1 MFQVPQK
8 TRSAAWPKPS
18 DIIRSEQAVAETV
31 PCLGMLLL
39 IPLQVF
45 PKVLAECVL
54 LIDAGLRVH
63 LEDIGVMHEVWE
75 QHQEKM
81 LTLLSWQ
88 QQLLEL
94 LIVCGKWN

>member
-1 MFQVPQK
+1 MSDQDFRAVLVIAGRK
-8 TRSAAWPKPS
+8 SPS

-54 LIDAGLRVH
+54 LID
-63 LEDIGVMHEVWE
+63 
-75 QHQEKM
+75 
-81 LTLLSWQ
+81 
-88 QQLLEL
+88 
-94 LIVCGKWN
+94 LIVTLKDIAKHGPFGLL